1 MPGPDCT
8 HHLVAGLTGSCAGLE
23 ALVIFAEREDRSV
36 IASMTAL
43 VPTCDRE
50 IVIDAC
56 ALFWD
61 EHNPGEGEANNRRYF
76 EH

>member
-43 VPTCDRE
+43 VPRR
-50 IVIDAC
+50 IVGLSLVAMM
-56 ALFWD
+56 L
-61 EHNPGEGEANNRRYF
+61 NK
-76 EH
+76 